1 MAEPV
6 KSNPILPDV
15 IRDTILQSGLVILG
29 SKSCGKTNAG
39 KLIASEIIRN
49 PQTIPIQ
56 VKFFDLAG
64 NLKFNFD
71 PILYQTIDD
80 KSRYFYDGD
89 ENILFDINLIDEDD
103 IFGFMEKVLL
113 TDYYRQ
119 RERKETLNGHV
130 DKWILYFIEESQGV
144 LSSYSLMRK
153 TGGKVFQL
161 FSIGRNFG
169 QNFVLISQRL
179 ADLSTRAVERCNSY
193 LIGKTSGDN
202 DISKL
207 KRLIGKK
214 SSIVDEVKKLN
225 VQNGEFIFYN
235 PTIENQDVK
244 FPLYDSHGQ
253 KPRPF
258 IPENM
263 PIWRTRKE

>member
-1 MAEPV
+1 MSEPV
-6 KSNPILPDV
+6 KPNPILPDI
-15 IRDTILQSGLVILG
+15 IRESILQSGLVILG

-49 PQTIPIQ
+49 SQSIPIQ

-64 NLKFNFD
+64 NLKFDFE

-80 KSRYFYDGD
+80 RTRFFYDGN

-119 RERKETLNGHV
+119 RERKETLGGHV

-153 TGGKVFQL
+153 TGGRVFQL

-202 DISKL
+202 DIAKL
-207 KRLIGKK
+207 KRLIGKD
-214 SSIVDEVKKLN
+214 SNIVDEIKNLN

-235 PTIENQDVK
+235 PTIRNQDVQ
-244 FPLYDSHGQ
+244 FPLYNSKGQ

-258 IPENM
+258 IPENI
-263 PIWRTRKE
+263 PIWRERR